1 MPPQAPR
8 PEAPAAAP
16 PPTQG
21 PPPPLAPG
29 MAQSPPPGPPSWSMP
44 PPVPPASA
52 PWWRRPV
59 ALIAAAVVLVAAVAG
74 IALATSN
81 HSPSGSS
88 RTAVGPAPPPAPTD
102 APSTEPGSTTTA
114 GQQDNGPFI
123 TAADAICAKYLPGI
137 NEAGSAGDTAQVLNL
152 FEAELAQLDN
162 LGEPPRDQ
170 ATFDESLSYAEDV
183 VSDLQTGDLAAA
195 NTAAVQADTF
205 AGQFGLKVCN
215 NGH

>member
-1 MPPQAPR
+1 
-8 PEAPAAAP
+8 
-16 PPTQG
+16 
-21 PPPPLAPG
+21 
-29 MAQSPPPGPPSWSMP
+29 
-44 PPVPPASA
+44 
-52 PWWRRPV
+52 
-59 ALIAAAVVLVAAVAG
+59 LIAAAVVLVAAVAG

-81 HSPSGSS
+81 HSSSGSGH
-88 RTAVGPAPPPAPTD
+88 TAVSPPPSPAQTD
-102 APSTEPGSTTTA
+102 QAGSTTTS
-114 GQQDNGPFI
+114 GQGDNGPFI

-162 LGEPPRDQ
+162 LGEPPSDQ

-183 VSDLQTGDLAAA
+183 VSDLQTGDLTNA